1 MVASLEDHDHHHNKQ
16 LAFRQRIQYYRL
28 FWFKRDLKGV
38 FLTVLSTFALYLL
51 ATQFHFFIAH
61 DSSSTSITATTATS
75 ISSTPLDSAP
85 LGDNRNELIVSG
97 RIKTA
102 AGQSEA
108 GGQTAKGDNVEI
120 EQQQQGQEQEQ
131 IVDGG
136 GVEEGQVVVV
146 ENEEVKVVEMDEG
159 A

>member
-16 LAFRQRIQYYRL
+16 LALRQRIQYYRL

-75 ISSTPLDSAP
+75 ISSTPLDSPP
-85 LGDNRNELIVSG
+85 LGDNRQQQNGGLMDDSTAGELELSEIAKYAI
-97 RIKTA
+97 RWTA
-102 AGQSEA
+102 ANRCKEGRMK
-108 GGQTAKGDNVEI
+108 GILTAV
-120 EQQQQGQEQEQ
+120 QER
-131 IVDGG
+131 VDRLRAHK
-136 GVEEGQVVVV
+136 
-146 ENEEVKVVEMDEG
+146 NCSRSK
-159 A
+159 